1 VLSHRTWKVRIVVE
15 VPGFVRLQLCSLTG
29 FCLEHF
35 FHILGMSSSQLTNSI
50 IFHRGT
56 CRAQPPTSLVFV
68 GPTFLVFVN
77 LVLAGEITLARCIP
91 ASVSPVSPV
100 SPCFRL
106 MFQLEDQQIPLF
118 FLLCQIPI
126 STYRFQIRLSTESN
140 KSSQSH
146 FMFFFVKRR
155 LLCPRRPFGWT
166 HRTRRPRKLA
176 KDNKNKPGEGQQSMD
191 HSPTN
196 NQKKDG
202 QVWSCGTS
210 DAFIKFYG
218 SVFESFLGVTNF
230 HLIHV
235 N

>member
-146 FMFFFVKRR
+146 FMFFLWSVGCCAHVGLSDELTGHGGPGSWPRITRTNPAKASNPWITPPPTTKKRMDKSEAVER
-155 LLCPRRPFGWT
+155 VTHLLNF
-166 HRTRRPRKLA
+166 
-176 KDNKNKPGEGQQSMD
+176 MD
-191 HSPTN
+191 QCLNLSWGLRIFT
-196 NQKKDG
+196 
-202 QVWSCGTS
+202 
-210 DAFIKFYG
+210 
-218 SVFESFLGVTNF
+218 
-230 HLIHV
+230 
-235 N
+235 